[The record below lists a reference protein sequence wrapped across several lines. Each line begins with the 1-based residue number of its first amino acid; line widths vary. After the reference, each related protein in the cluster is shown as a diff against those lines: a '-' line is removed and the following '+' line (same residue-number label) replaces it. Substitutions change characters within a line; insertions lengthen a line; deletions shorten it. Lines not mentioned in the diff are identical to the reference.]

1 MQGRGKYNL
10 AKSDTVLETFSLTK
24 SFGGGLRRKQPFI
37 AVNDLN
43 LKITPGQV
51 YGFLGPNGAGKSTTL
66 RMLLNLMHPTHGR
79 AFIFGEDPAKNPEVL
94 RRVGWLVEGATFY
107 SYLKAWDNLQV
118 VGLSQGNFDEKRAT
132 ELLDFVGL
140 GDKAKVRV
148 GKFST
153 GMKQRL
159 GIAAALLSDP
169 DLVILDEPT
178 NGMDPMG
185 IREMRKFI
193 RSLAEEH
200 GKTVLLT
207 SHLLDEVEQTC
218 DRVAIIN
225 RGEIKIEGSI
235 DTLLHSESW
244 VEAEVSS
251 IEKAK
256 QALTKWSSEATPE
269 PNILRIQTTREYI
282 PEVVKTLVEQNVELY
297 RIGEVQRSL
306 EEFFLNVIGED
317 TNKGRLQ

>member
-1 MQGRGKYNL
+1 MTK
-10 AKSDTVLETFSLTK
+10 KSDTVLETFSLTK
-24 SFGGGLRRKQPFI
+24 TFGGGIRRRQEFT
-37 AVNDLN
+37 AVNN
-43 LKITPGQV
+43 LSLKVTPGQV

-66 RMLLNLMHPTHGR
+66 RMILNLMHPTHGR
-79 AFIFGEDPAKNPEVL
+79 SFIFGEDTAKNPEVL

-140 GDKAKVRV
+140 GDKANVRV

-159 GIAAALLSDP
+159 GIAAALLNDP
-169 DLVILDEPT
+169 ELVILDEPT

-193 RSLAEEH
+193 RSLAEQH

-207 SHLLDEVEQTC
+207 SHLLDEVQQTC

-225 RGEIKIEGSI
+225 RGEVKIEGSI
-235 DTLLHSESW
+235 DTLLNSDTW

-251 IEKAK
+251 LEKAK
-256 QALTKWSSEATPE
+256 EVLTKWQSEPTE
-269 PNILRIQTTREYI
+269 KPNTLRIQTTREYI
-282 PEVVKTLVEQNVELY
+282 PEVVKTLVAGDIEIY
-297 RIGEVQRSL
+297 RIAETQRTL
-306 EEFFLNVIGED
+306 EEFFIDTVGEQA
-317 TNKGRLQ
+317 TGGRLQ

>member
-1 MQGRGKYNL
+1 MSK
-10 AKSDTVLETFSLTK
+10 KSDTVLETFSLTK
-24 SFGGGLRRKQPFI
+24 TFGGGLRRRQEFT
-37 AVNDLN
+37 AVNN
-43 LKITPGQV
+43 LSLKVTPGQV

-66 RMLLNLMHPTHGR
+66 RMILNLMHPTQGR
-79 AFIFGEDPAKNPEVL
+79 AFVFGEDTSKNPEVL

-118 VGLSQGNFDEKRAT
+118 IGLSQGNFNEKRAS

-140 GDKAKVRV
+140 GDKANVRV

-159 GIAAALLSDP
+159 GIATALLNDP
-169 DLVILDEPT
+169 ELVILDEPT

-193 RSLAEEH
+193 RSLAEQH

-207 SHLLDEVEQTC
+207 SHLLDEVQQTC

-225 RGEIKIEGSI
+225 RGEVKIEGSI
-235 DTLLHSESW
+235 DDLLNKDTW

-251 IEKAK
+251 LEKAK
-256 QALTKWSSEATPE
+256 EVLGKWSAE
-269 PNILRIQTTREYI
+269 PTEKPNTLRIQTTREYI
-282 PEVVKTLVEQNVELY
+282 PEVVKTLVASDVELY
-297 RIGEVQRSL
+297 RIGETQRTL
-306 EEFFLNVIGED
+306 EEFFIDTVGEQ
-317 TNKGRLQ
+317 TMGGRLQ